1 MGTQNLLNLSR
12 RAFVKWSSAFSA
24 LSALP
29 ISKGLLA
36 KENTAKSDAIS
47 EPVWKPAACWH
58 DCGGK
63 CLNKALVSGNI
74 VIRQK
79 TDDINLDTPDKPQQR
94 GCLRGRSQRHQVF
107 GIDRLKYPMRR
118 KHWAVG
124 GGDKSLRGRDQW
136 VRISWE
142 EALDLIAQETQR
154 ITNKYGQ
161 ESLWVTGQKEFC
173 PPYYNMFASAGGY
186 VSDWGTRSFGAW
198 TEASNHIG
206 VFFGVVGIN
215 DRFDLRKSELI
226 VLWGANP
233 AWTSPGSPTYHYMQ
247 AKKAGAKFICIDPSY
262 TDTASILD
270 AQWIPINPATDHAL
284 ALGIMYVLLQE
295 DNPTT
300 NPLIDWAFLDKYA
313 IGFDAEHMPEG
324 ADPKENF
331 KDYLL
336 GTYTGEPK
344 TPEWASEITGV
355 PVETIKD
362 LARQIG
368 GIEKKVAL
376 LSGWAPARVNN
387 GEGWVHAF
395 STLGFMTGHMGQSG
409 KMTGTSVHFFAGNGG
424 GDLVHPGNNGLP
436 DIPNPISTT
445 INHNELNRAMLEGK
459 ARQPKGGDKD
469 VNIQMIF
476 HCANNTMQGFS
487 NVGKA
492 IEAYRSNI
500 EFIVTPAYNYSTNA
514 KYSDLVLPVTTEW
527 EKDGIVLHLHNREV
541 MLLGVNIVEPLY
553 EAKSDQ
559 WIAREIGKRIG
570 VDIEKI
576 FPISEKQQFFNQL
589 VGATVTDTDGKTQV
603 PLVTITLEDMAK
615 HNFVAKPQQGKIRLE
630 QLLADGKYQVYRHE
644 GDNYGFIAYEDFIKD
659 PKAHPMS
666 SESGKFE
673 IYCKRL
679 HERSKEVGWSEI
691 PPIPKYIPS
700 ENGYQAT
707 FDDWKTKKKG
717 KYPFQVYTP
726 HYLRSSHAALDN
738 VPQLREAWP
747 SHIYINTTDAKE
759 RGIKHGDTVLVSS
772 RVGKLLRPAF
782 CTETMKPGVVAIPHG
797 RWSDIDEKTGIDRAG
812 TENVIYEPVA
822 TGLGTSGW
830 NSSYCNI
837 EKWTGEQLI
846 ADANL
851 PPRMP
856 IFTEEK

>member
-1 MGTQNLLNLSR
+1 MGKQTLLNLSR
-12 RAFVKWSSAFSA
+12 RTFVKWSSALSA

-29 ISKGLLA
+29 INRGLMA
-36 KENTAKSDAIS
+36 KESAVNSGAVSD
-47 EPVWKPAACWH
+47 PVWKPAACWH

-63 CLNKALVSGNI
+63 CLNKALVQGNT
-74 VIRQK
+74 VLRQK
-79 TDDINLDTPDKPQQR
+79 TDDINLDTPDQPQQR

-107 GIDRLKYPMRR
+107 GVDRLKYPMRR
-118 KHWAVG
+118 KHWSVG

-142 EALDLIAQETQR
+142 EALDLIAQETKR
-154 ITNKYGQ
+154 ITGKYGQ
-161 ESLWVTGQKEFC
+161 ESLWVTGQKNFC
-173 PPYYNMFASAGGY
+173 PPYYDMFAAAGGY

-198 TEASNHIG
+198 NEAPNHIG
-206 VFFGVVGIN
+206 VFLGVVGIN

-262 TDTASILD
+262 TDTAAILD
-270 AQWIPINPATDHAL
+270 AQWVPINPTTDHAL

-295 DNPTT
+295 DNPQT
-300 NPLIDWAFLDKYA
+300 NPLIDWAFLDKCA

-324 ADPKENF
+324 VDPKENF

-336 GTYTGEPK
+336 GTYSGEPK
-344 TPEWASEITGV
+344 TAEWASEITGV

-368 GIEKKVAL
+368 GVKKKVAL

-395 STLGFMTGHMGQSG
+395 STLGFMTGHMGKPG
-409 KMTGTSVHFFAGNGG
+409 KMTGTSVHFYAGNGG
-424 GDLVHPGNNGLP
+424 GDLVHPGANGLP
-436 DIPNPISTT
+436 DIPNPIATT

-459 ARQPKGGDKD
+459 CRQPKGGDKD

-527 EKDGIVLHLHNREV
+527 EKEGIVLHLHNREV
-541 MLLGVNIVEPLY
+541 MLLGVNIVAPLY

-559 WIAREIGKRIG
+559 WIAREIGKRLG
-570 VDIEKI
+570 VDIEKV
-576 FPISEKQQFFNQL
+576 FPVSEKQQFFNQL

-615 HNFVAKPQQGKIRLE
+615 HNFVAKPQQGKISLE

-644 GDNYGFIAYEDFIKD
+644 GDSYGFIAYEDFIKD
-659 PKAHPMS
+659 PQAHPVS

-691 PPIPKYIPS
+691 PPIPKYVPS
-700 ENGYQAT
+700 ENGYQDT
-707 FDDWKTKKKG
+707 FEDWQNKKKG
-717 KYPFQVYTP
+717 NYPFQVYTP
-726 HYLRSSHAALDN
+726 HYLRSSHSTLDN
-738 VPQLREAWP
+738 VAQLREAWP
-747 SHIYINTTDAKE
+747 SHIYINASDAKE

-772 RVGKLLRPAF
+772 KVGKLLRPAF

-797 RWSDIDEKTGIDRAG
+797 RWSDIDEKTGIDKAG
-812 TENVIYEPVA
+812 TENMIYEPVA

-830 NSSYCNI
+830 NSGYCNV

-846 ADANL
+846 ADAKQ